1 MTVITIVTGIVIC
14 VLIFCI
20 CDYKQQELE
29 YKKTENQ
36 YAENA
41 IEKQTKLDIE
51 REKTKQILLDKEK
64 EAEKTKQLE
73 IKYSFQKE
81 TGKSLY

>member
-51 REKTKQILLDKEK
+51 REKTKQIMLDKEK